1 MENNKTEEVSQDM
14 LSKEQVWNILEYAD
28 GFYRGIKA
36 NGIDLN
42 GHTFIYN
49 PQSEQFNLKDLTNNP
64 KVSNLEEIR
73 KAQAN
78 YKYSDELLQEI
89 SEFMKFWDGLYNK
102 ALRYYSSLLSWNWS
116 YTCINIGDGKNY
128 ASPEY
133 KEDLN
138 KVLEFFNKFKIKKE
152 GDKIIKNCLVS
163 DSYYTWFRKSSLGY
177 TLQVM
182 PQDRCKITG
191 TSAVCSYL
199 YDFDLSYF
207 YNATVNIENYD
218 KSLIDAFKSVSNG
231 ENVASFVNKKGDLR
245 RGSIVYNDWVRT
257 RVDKGAWCWKFNND
271 TFNVVPPFTALFKNL
286 FNDDIIQGLQKNKDM
301 IGSNIL
307 LWGEMPLKK
316 EELTGTEKAP
326 FKVEA
331 RQLGE
336 LMNLARK
343 AVSREIKLIPLP
355 LENTRS
361 VQFQDGNSNMSDNY
375 LKSTAGQLGN
385 VSEILFTTD
394 KMSQEVVK
402 NALNLDYIW
411 VSSIYR
417 QMEDFLNYFV
427 NKETTK
433 YKFKFNVSGSNLYWL
448 VKDEQDSAIKLW
460 DKGVLFN
467 ESKIASLWNMEAQDL
482 IANMEE
488 AKYSGFVD
496 KLQLMLNTNTFSN
509 KDSNNNGRPT
519 TDENDNTEL
528 SREYS

>member
-1 MENNKTEEVSQDM
+1 MENNEIEEVSQDM
-14 LSKEQVWNILEYAD
+14 LSEQQVWNIVEYVD
-28 GFYRGIKA
+28 GLYRGIKT
-36 NGIDLN
+36 NGIDIN
-42 GHTFIYN
+42 GNTYIYN
-49 PQSEQFNLKDLTNNP
+49 PQSESLNLKNLTNNP

-102 ALRYYSSLLSWNWS
+102 ALRYYESLLGWNWS
-116 YTCINIGDGKNY
+116 YTCIN
-128 ASPEY
+128 ASGEDYNSDEY
-133 KEDLN
+133 KDDLK
-138 KVLEFFNKFKIKKE
+138 KVLDFFNKFNLKSE
-152 GDKIIKNCLVS
+152 GSKIIKNCLVS
-163 DSYYTWFRKSSLGY
+163 DSYFTWFRKSSLGY

-191 TSAVCSYL
+191 TSAVCAYL

-218 KSLIDAFKSVSNG
+218 KSLIDAFNKVSSG
-231 ENVASFVNKKGDLR
+231 EGTRSFVSRKNDLR
-245 RGSIVYNDWVRT
+245 GGYIYNNYVRT
-257 RVDKGAWCWKFNND
+257 RVDRGAWCWKFND
-271 TFNVVPPFTALFKNL
+271 ETFNVVPPLSAIFKNL
-286 FNDDIIQGLQKNKDM
+286 FNDDVIQDLQKNKDM
-301 IGSNIL
+301 ISSNIL

-316 EELTGTEKAP
+316 EGITGTEKAP

-331 RQLGE
+331 KQIGQ

-343 AVSREIKLIPLP
+343 AVSKEIKLIPLP

-361 VQFQDGNSNMSDNY
+361 VQFQDGNSNMSSNY
-375 LKSTAGQLGN
+375 LKSTAGQLTN
-385 VSEILFTTD
+385 VPEMLFTTE

-402 NALNLDYIW
+402 NALYLDYIW
-411 VSSIYR
+411 VSNIYR
-417 QMEDFLNYFV
+417 QMEKFLNYFV

-433 YKFKFNVSGSNLYWL
+433 YKFKFCVDGSNLYWDI
-448 VKDEQDSAIKLW
+448 KDKQDSIIKLM
-460 DKGVLFN
+460 DKGILFN

-488 AKYSGFVD
+488 VKYSGFVD
-496 KLQLMLNTNTFSN
+496 KLQLLLNTNTT
-509 KDSNNNGRPT
+509 SNNDSAKNGRPS

>member
-1 MENNKTEEVSQDM
+1 MENNGIEEVSQEK
-14 LSKEQVWNILEYAD
+14 LTSQQVWDVIEYAD
-28 GFYRGIKA
+28 ALYRGIQSK
-36 NGIDLN
+36 GIDFN
-42 GHTFIYN
+42 GNMYFYN

-102 ALRYYSSLLSWNWS
+102 ALRYYSSLLRWNWS
-116 YTCINIGDGKNY
+116 YTCINIEDGKEY
-128 ASPEY
+128 ASSEY

-138 KVLEFFNKFKIKKE
+138 KVLNFFNKFKLKAE

-163 DSYYTWFRKSSLGY
+163 DSYFTWFRKSSLGY
-177 TLQVM
+177 TLQMM

-191 TSAVCSYL
+191 TSAVCNYL

-207 YNATVNIENYD
+207 YNPTVNIEGYD
-218 KSLIDAFKSVSNG
+218 KSLADAFYKLSEGKDIQTFARKKKDLSNG
-231 ENVASFVNKKGDLR
+231 GY
-245 RGSIVYNDWVRT
+245 IYNDWVRT

-271 TFNVVPPFTALFKNL
+271 TFNVVPPLTALFKNL
-286 FNDDIIQGLQKNKDM
+286 FNDDVIQDLQKNKDM
-301 IGSNIL
+301 IASNLL

-316 EELTGTEKAP
+316 EGMTGAEKAP

-331 RQLGE
+331 KQIGQ

-343 AVSREIKLIPLP
+343 AVSKEIKLIPLP

-361 VQFQDGNSNMSDNY
+361 AQFQDGNSNMSLNY
-375 LKSTAGQLGN
+375 LKSTAGQLTG
-385 VSEILFTTD
+385 VPEMLFTTE

-402 NALNLDYIW
+402 NALYLDFAW
-411 VSSIYR
+411 VSSIYK
-417 QMEDFLNYFV
+417 QMENFLNYFV

-433 YKFKFNVSGSNLYWL
+433 YKFKFCVEGSNLYWDT
-448 VKDEQDSAIKLW
+448 KDKQDSIIKLM
-460 DKGVLFN
+460 DKGILFN
-467 ESKIASLWNMEAQDL
+467 ESKIASLWDMEAQDL

-488 AKYSGFVD
+488 AKYSGFIN
-496 KLQLMLNTNTFSN
+496 KLQLMLNTNTTSN
-509 KDSNNNGRPT
+509 EKVNGRPT

-528 SREYS
+528 NREYS

>member
-1 MENNKTEEVSQDM
+1 M
-14 LSKEQVWNILEYAD
+14 LSKEQVWNVLDYAD

-199 YDFDLSYF
+199 M
-207 YNATVNIENYD
+207 V
-218 KSLIDAFKSVSNG
+218 KM
-231 ENVASFVNKKGDLR
+231 
-245 RGSIVYNDWVRT
+245 
-257 RVDKGAWCWKFNND
+257 
-271 TFNVVPPFTALFKNL
+271 
-286 FNDDIIQGLQKNKDM
+286 LQ
-301 IGSNIL
+301 
-307 LWGEMPLKK
+307 
-316 EELTGTEKAP
+316 
-326 FKVEA
+326 
-331 RQLGE
+331 
-336 LMNLARK
+336 
-343 AVSREIKLIPLP
+343 
-355 LENTRS
+355 
-361 VQFQDGNSNMSDNY
+361 
-375 LKSTAGQLGN
+375 
-385 VSEILFTTD
+385 
-394 KMSQEVVK
+394 
-402 NALNLDYIW
+402 
-411 VSSIYR
+411 
-417 QMEDFLNYFV
+417 
-427 NKETTK
+427 
-433 YKFKFNVSGSNLYWL
+433 
-448 VKDEQDSAIKLW
+448 
-460 DKGVLFN
+460 VL
-467 ESKIASLWNMEAQDL
+467 
-482 IANMEE
+482 
-488 AKYSGFVD
+488 
-496 KLQLMLNTNTFSN
+496 
-509 KDSNNNGRPT
+509 
-519 TDENDNTEL
+519 
-528 SREYS
+528 